1 MSKEA
6 SSQLAQFCA
15 FVLKTQKMNAKIL
28 LTTAGLAISCLA
40 FGQQDTTHA
49 PVVIEGDPAVRQSS
63 REIEQTMLQD
73 MVRIPQRQVPEEVRK
88 AVQGND
94 FKGIKTY
101 FKHRSKDEYVVEVT
115 VGEVSSLHFFDKN
128 GKPINQREQ

>member
-1 MSKEA
+1 
-6 SSQLAQFCA
+6 
-15 FVLKTQKMNAKIL
+15 MNAKIL

-40 FGQQDTTHA
+40 FGQQDTTRV
-49 PVVIEGDPAVRQSS
+49 PVVTEGDPAVRQSS

>member
-1 MSKEA
+1 MNGKIILTIA
-6 SSQLAQFCA
+6 ALA
-15 FVLKTQKMNAKIL
+15 V
-28 LTTAGLAISCLA
+28 SCLA
-40 FGQQDTTHA
+40 FAQDTTRV
-49 PVVIEGDPAVRQSS
+49 PVVEGDPAVRQSS

-101 FKHRSKDEYVVEVT
+101 FKHRNKDEYAVEVT

-128 GKPINQREQ
+128 GKGINQREQ

>member
-6 SSQLAQFCA
+6 SSHLAQFCA

-28 LTTAGLAISCLA
+28 LTIAGLAISCLA
-40 FGQQDTTHA
+40 FGQQDTTLA

>member
-1 MSKEA
+1 
-6 SSQLAQFCA
+6 
-15 FVLKTQKMNAKIL
+15 MNVKIL
-28 LTTAGLAISCLA
+28 LTTAALAVSCLA
-40 FGQQDTTHA
+40 FGQQDTTRV
-49 PVVIEGDPAVRQSS
+49 PVIEGDPAVRQSS

-73 MVRIPQRQVPEEVRK
+73 MVRIPQRQVPEEIRK

-128 GKPINQREQ
+128 GRPINQREPEQ

>member
-1 MSKEA
+1 
-6 SSQLAQFCA
+6 
-15 FVLKTQKMNAKIL
+15 MNARIL
-28 LTTAGLAISCLA
+28 LITAGLAISCVA
-40 FGQQDTTHA
+40 FGQQDTTNA

-94 FKGIKTY
+94 FKGVKTY
-101 FKHRSKDEYVVEVT
+101 FKHRSKDEYAVEVT

-128 GKPINQREQ
+128 GKSINQREQ